1 MRHKRARRSIACGLY
16 SAHWDGGRRMLV
28 HLPQSGAASVPTQ
41 SLGTSKQLWGTGE
54 KVVRVTMELQRTT
67 ML

>member
-1 MRHKRARRSIACGLY
+1 
-16 SAHWDGGRRMLV
+16 MLV